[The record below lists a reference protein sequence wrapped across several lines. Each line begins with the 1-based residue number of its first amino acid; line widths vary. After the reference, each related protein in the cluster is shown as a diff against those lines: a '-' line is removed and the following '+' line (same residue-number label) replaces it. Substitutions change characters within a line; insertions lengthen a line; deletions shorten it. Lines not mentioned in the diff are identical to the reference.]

1 MILKLFSIIIPFL
14 TLNFISGLKPVIA
27 QEYAITPPAAHI
39 PHPATRNPQPVT
51 RNSQLV
57 TQNPQSAT
65 RNPQPDE
72 NNLQSADL
80 DEIINAFEED
90 EKPGEEAND
99 IIKGFE
105 DQPQKEA
112 QSDEFMKGFEED
124 AEEKKADKAPAEE
137 KPSTWSLDGEFKFT
151 TTYNFAHRKPEPGQT
166 DWRGLS
172 MLRPELELAL
182 TKKISDSW
190 QAYFSVR
197 GFYDFVYALKDREN
211 YTEQVLDDYEKELE
225 IEDAYI
231 QGNLTDSLD
240 LKAGRQIVVWGTFD
254 NLRVTDVLNP
264 LDLRVPGLTD
274 IDDLRLPVTMIKLDY
289 YFSHWN
295 LSGMVLPEIR
305 FSKLPVFGSDFYPFQ
320 APAPPED
327 IPQDGFENA
336 EFAASLSGTFG
347 GWDLAFYWADIYDD
361 APHTELV
368 SPGPPPQLEQ
378 KHARIKMVGA
388 AFNIAAGNWLLKAE
402 TAWFDGLR
410 FTNTPNVEYSRFDL
424 GAGVEYAG
432 FQDATVSLEAANRHI
447 NDYNKL
453 LEQSPD
459 EIRENEFQWALRITK
474 DFINDTLTLTLL
486 AATFGIKADDGSFER
501 FDTEYDVT
509 DAVSVR
515 GGVVFYQ
522 SGDLGRFKNIGDND
536 RLFFEIKYS
545 F

>member
-1 MILKLFSIIIPFL
+1 MFFILKSIILPFL
-14 TLNFISGLKPVIA
+14 ILFFIPGPTPIFAQQNLTLRLLP
-27 QEYAITPPAAHI
+27 T
-39 PHPATRNPQPVT
+39 TRE
-51 RNSQLV
+51 SQLAS
-57 TQNPQSAT
+57 QNSQSAT
-65 RNPQPDE
+65 CYSQIDE
-72 NNLQSADL
+72 DNLQYADL
-80 DEIINAFEED
+80 DEIFNAFEKD
-90 EKPGEEAND
+90 ENSGAEAND

-105 DQPQKEA
+105 EQPQNEER
-112 QSDEFMKGFEED
+112 SDEIIKGFEED
-124 AEEKKADKAPAEE
+124 AEEKKADKAPVEE

-151 TTYNFAHRKPEPGQT
+151 TTYNFAHRKPAPGQT

-182 TKKISDSW
+182 TKKIFDSW
-190 QAYFSVR
+190 QARFSVR
-197 GFYDFVYALKDREN
+197 GFYDVVYVLKDREN
-211 YTEQVLDDYEKELE
+211 YTEQVLDDYERELE

-289 YFSHWN
+289 YFNHWN
-295 LSGMVLPEIR
+295 LGGMVLPEIR
-305 FSKLPVFGSDFYPFQ
+305 FSKLPVFGSDFYPF
-320 APAPPED
+320 PGPPPPED

-336 EFAASLSGTFG
+336 EYAASLSGTFS

-361 APHTELV
+361 APHTELA

-388 AFNIAAGNWLLKAE
+388 AFNLAAGNWLLKAE
-402 TAWFDGLR
+402 TTWFDGLR
-410 FTNTPNVEYSRFDL
+410 FTNTPGVEYSRFDL
-424 GAGVEYAG
+424 GAGAEYAG
-432 FQDATVSLEAANRHI
+432 FQDAAVSLEAANRHI

-453 LEQSPD
+453 LEQPPD
-459 EIRENEFQWALRITK
+459 EIRKNEFQWAFRITK
-474 DFINDTLTLTLL
+474 DLLNDTLTLTLL
-486 AATFGIKADDGSFER
+486 AATFGIKAEDGSFQR